1 MKKNV
6 EFNEKDL
13 TENGPRKRII
23 STEKATTLTEK
34 AYIPFQGSGIKK
46 AGYASKENLYM
57 LNNQ

>member
-46 AGYASKENLYM
+46 LDMPRKKTFTY
-57 LNNQ
+57 